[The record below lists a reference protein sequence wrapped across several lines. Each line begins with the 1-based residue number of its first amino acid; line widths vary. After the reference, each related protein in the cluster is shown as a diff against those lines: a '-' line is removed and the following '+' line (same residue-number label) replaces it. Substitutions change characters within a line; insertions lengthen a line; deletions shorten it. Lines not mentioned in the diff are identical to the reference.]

1 MSRIKLNLRSLTIPE
16 KIARSQQI
24 VAALTD
30 NPNFNAPHPP
40 LAQVT
45 AAIDELETASNAA
58 QAARQEAKARTAAQN
73 AKEDAL
79 DKIMTQLV
87 AHVESIAG
95 DDPQLIMSAGL
106 GVRTTA
112 ASPSASHLT
121 TPPAPPSLTA
131 TFGDHEGEIDLSWD
145 TVRGARSYVVERSP
159 DPPTESS
166 WTHAAVSTRSQT
178 TIEHLTSGTRYWFR
192 IAAITATGQSGWSN
206 PAMKIAP

>member
-40 LAQVT
+40 LAQVS
-45 AAIDELETASNAA
+45 AAINELETATNAA
-58 QAARQEAKARTAAQN
+58 QAARQEAKAKTAAQN
-73 AKEDAL
+73 AREDAL

-95 DDPQLIMSAGL
+95 DDQQLIMSAGL
-106 GVRTTA
+106 DVRTA
-112 ASPSASHLT
+112 AAPAAATL
-121 TPPAPPSLTA
+121 PAPPALTA
-131 TFGDHEGEIDLSWD
+131 TAGDHEGEIDLSWD

-178 TIEHLTSGTRYWFR
+178 TIEHLTSGTRHWFR
-192 IAAITATGQSGWSN
+192 VAAVTATGQSGWSN